1 MTKDTA
7 IPTIETSPNLMSG
20 DLLKNAKTS
29 LEYAAA
35 PQRVIRRAMLTIV
48 CDLLKES
55 LVRFPKLSDDN
66 RIKMLDGVVNAYV
79 REFTN
84 GGNQAFGLP
93 SKVLFVTTLK
103 TVFSPEE
110 YLLISKGGKMQEVIK
125 SIENISQDDDD
136 ASEWER

>member
-1 MTKDTA
+1 MTKDTNT
-7 IPTIETSPNLMSG
+7 PTIETPVYLMDT
-20 DLLKNAKTS
+20 DLLKSAKTS
-29 LEYAAA
+29 LEYALA
-35 PQRVIRRAMLTIV
+35 PQKVLRRAMLTVV
-48 CDLLKES
+48 CDLLKEA
-55 LVRFPKLSDDN
+55 LTTFPKLSDTN
-66 RIKMLDGVVNAYV
+66 RSKMVDGVVNSYV

-125 SIENISQDDDD
+125 SIEKCI
-136 ASEWER
+136 

>member
-1 MTKDTA
+1 MDT
-7 IPTIETSPNLMSG
+7 
-20 DLLKNAKTS
+20 DLLKSAKTS
-29 LEYAAA
+29 LEYALA
-35 PQRVIRRAMLTIV
+35 PQKVLRRAMLTIV
-48 CDLLKES
+48 CDLLKEA
-55 LVRFPKLSDDN
+55 LTTFPKLSDTN
-66 RIKMLDGVVNAYV
+66 RIKMVDGVVNSYV

-125 SIENISQDDDD
+125 SIENVSKDDDD
-136 ASEWER
+136 SSEWER

>member
-1 MTKDTA
+1 MTKDTNT
-7 IPTIETSPNLMSG
+7 PTIETPAYLLDG
-20 DLLKNAKTS
+20 DLIKSAKTS
-29 LEYAAA
+29 LEYALA
-35 PQRVIRRAMLTIV
+35 PQKVLRRAMLTIV

-55 LVRFPKLSDDN
+55 LVRFPKLSDEN
-66 RIKMLDGVVNAYV
+66 RIKMLDGVVNSYV

-125 SIENISQDDDD
+125 SIENVSKDDDD
-136 ASEWER
+136 SSEWER

>member
-1 MTKDTA
+1 MTKDTNT
-7 IPTIETSPNLMSG
+7 PTIETPVYLMDT
-20 DLLKNAKTS
+20 DLLKSAKTS
-29 LEYAAA
+29 LEYALA
-35 PQRVIRRAMLTIV
+35 PQKVLRRAMLTIV
-48 CDLLKES
+48 CDLLKEA
-55 LVRFPKLSDDN
+55 LTTFPKLSDTN
-66 RIKMLDGVVNAYV
+66 RIKMVDGVVNSYV

-125 SIENISQDDDD
+125 SIENVSKDDDD
-136 ASEWER
+136 SSEWER

>member
-1 MTKDTA
+1 MTKETNT
-7 IPTIETSPNLMSG
+7 PTIETPVHLLDG
-20 DLLKNAKTS
+20 ELLKSAKTS
-29 LEYAAA
+29 LEYALA
-35 PQRVIRRAMLTIV
+35 PQKVLRRAMLTVV
-48 CDLLKES
+48 CDLLKET

-66 RIKMLDGVVNAYV
+66 RIKMVDGVVNSYV

-125 SIENISQDDDD
+125 SIENVAKDDGD
-136 ASEWER
+136 ASEWDE

>member
-1 MTKDTA
+1 MTKDTNT
-7 IPTIETSPNLMSG
+7 PTIETPVYLMDT
-20 DLLKNAKTS
+20 DLLKSAKTS
-29 LEYAAA
+29 LEYALA
-35 PQRVIRRAMLTIV
+35 PQKVLRRAMLTVV
-48 CDLLKES
+48 CDLLKEA
-55 LVRFPKLSDDN
+55 LTTFPKLSDTN
-66 RIKMLDGVVNAYV
+66 RSKMVDGVVNSYV

-125 SIENISQDDDD
+125 SIENVSKEDDD

>member
-1 MTKDTA
+1 MTKDTNT
-7 IPTIETSPNLMSG
+7 PTIETPVYLMDT
-20 DLLKNAKTS
+20 DLLKSAKTS
-29 LEYAAA
+29 LEYALA
-35 PQRVIRRAMLTIV
+35 PQKVLRRAMLTVV
-48 CDLLKES
+48 CDLLKEA
-55 LVRFPKLSDDN
+55 LTTFPKLSDTN
-66 RIKMLDGVVNAYV
+66 RSKMVDGVVNSYV

-125 SIENISQDDDD
+125 SIENISEEQDDAD
-136 ASEWER
+136 EWVR

>member
-1 MTKDTA
+1 MTKVTNT
-7 IPTIETSPNLMSG
+7 PTIETPVYLMDDS
-20 DLLKNAKTS
+20 LLIKAKTS
-29 LEYAAA
+29 LEYAIPA
-35 PQRVIRRAMLTIV
+35 QKVIRRAVLTIV
-48 CDLLKES
+48 CDLLKEGFTT
-55 LVRFPKLSDDN
+55 FPKLSDAN
-66 RIKMLDGVVNAYV
+66 RSKMLDGIVNAYV

-103 TVFSPEE
+103 TVFTPEE

-125 SIENISQDDDD
+125 SIENVAKDDND

>member
-1 MTKDTA
+1 MDT
-7 IPTIETSPNLMSG
+7 
-20 DLLKNAKTS
+20 DLLKSAKTS
-29 LEYAAA
+29 LEYALA
-35 PQRVIRRAMLTIV
+35 PQKVLRRAMLTIV
-48 CDLLKES
+48 CDLLKEALTS
-55 LVRFPKLSDDN
+55 FPKLSDTN
-66 RIKMLDGVVNAYV
+66 RIKMVDGVVNSYV

-125 SIENISQDDDD
+125 SIENVSKDDDD
-136 ASEWER
+136 SSEWER

>member
-1 MTKDTA
+1 MTKDTNT
-7 IPTIETSPNLMSG
+7 PTIETPVHLLDT
-20 DLLKNAKTS
+20 DLLKSAKTS
-29 LEYAAA
+29 LEYALA
-35 PQRVIRRAMLTIV
+35 PQKVLRRAMLTIV

-110 YLLISKGGKMQEVIK
+110 YLLISKGGKMQEVVK
-125 SIENISQDDDD
+125 SIENVSKDDGD
-136 ASEWER
+136 ASEWEE

>member
-1 MTKDTA
+1 MTKVTNT
-7 IPTIETSPNLMSG
+7 PTIETQVYLMDT
-20 DLLKNAKTS
+20 DLLKSAKTS
-29 LEYAAA
+29 LEYALA
-35 PQRVIRRAMLTIV
+35 PQKVLRRAMLTIV
-48 CDLLKES
+48 CDLLKEA
-55 LVRFPKLSDDN
+55 LTTFPKLSDTN
-66 RIKMLDGVVNAYV
+66 RIKMVDGVVNSYV

-125 SIENISQDDDD
+125 SIENVSKDDDD
-136 ASEWER
+136 SSEWER

>member
-1 MTKDTA
+1 MTKDTNT
-7 IPTIETSPNLMSG
+7 PTIETPVHLLDG
-20 DLLKNAKTS
+20 DLLKSAKTS
-29 LEYAAA
+29 LEYALA
-35 PQRVIRRAMLTIV
+35 PQKVLRRAMLTIV
-48 CDLLKES
+48 CDLLKEA
-55 LVRFPKLSDDN
+55 LTTFPKLSDTN

-125 SIENISQDDDD
+125 SIENVSKEDDD
-136 ASEWER
+136 AGEWER

>member
-1 MTKDTA
+1 MTNDTNT
-7 IPTIETSPNLMSG
+7 PTIETPVYLMDT
-20 DLLKNAKTS
+20 DLLKSAKTS
-29 LEYAAA
+29 LEYALA
-35 PQRVIRRAMLTIV
+35 PQKVLRRAMLTIV
-48 CDLLKES
+48 CDLLKEALTS
-55 LVRFPKLSDDN
+55 FPKLSDTN
-66 RIKMLDGVVNAYV
+66 RIKMVDGVVNSYV

-125 SIENISQDDDD
+125 SIENVSKEDDD
-136 ASEWER
+136 AGEWER

>member
-35 PQRVIRRAMLTIV
+35 PQRVIRRTVEIIV
-48 CDLLKES
+48 CDLLREA
-55 LVRFPKLSDDN
+55 LVRFPKLSDTN
-66 RIKMLDGVVNAYV
+66 RSKMIDGVINAYV

-93 SKVLFVTTLK
+93 SKVQLVTVLK
-103 TVFSPEE
+103 TVFTPEE

-125 SIENISQDDDD
+125 SIENVSSDDGD
-136 ASEWER
+136 AAEWEE

>member
-1 MTKDTA
+1 MTKDTNT
-7 IPTIETSPNLMSG
+7 PTIETPVHLLDG
-20 DLLKNAKTS
+20 DLLKSAKTS
-29 LEYAAA
+29 LEYALA
-35 PQRVIRRAMLTIV
+35 PQKVLRRAMLTIV

-110 YLLISKGGKMQEVIK
+110 YLLISKGGKMQEVVK
-125 SIENISQDDDD
+125 SIENVSKDDGD
-136 ASEWER
+136 ASEWEE

>member
-1 MTKDTA
+1 MTKVTNT
-7 IPTIETSPNLMSG
+7 PTIETKVYLMDT
-20 DLLKNAKTS
+20 DLLKSAKTS
-29 LEYAAA
+29 LEYALA
-35 PQRVIRRAMLTIV
+35 PQKVLRRAMLTIV
-48 CDLLKES
+48 CDLLKEALTS
-55 LVRFPKLSDDN
+55 FPKLSDTN

-103 TVFSPEE
+103 TVFLPEE
-110 YLLISKGGKMQEVIK
+110 YLLISKGGKMAEVIK
-125 SIENISQDDDD
+125 SIENISEDDDD

>member
-1 MTKDTA
+1 MTKDTNT
-7 IPTIETSPNLMSG
+7 PTIETPAY
-20 DLLKNAKTS
+20 LLDGELIKSAKTS
-29 LEYAAA
+29 LEYALA
-35 PQRVIRRAMLTIV
+35 PQKVLRRAMLTIV

-55 LVRFPKLSDDN
+55 LVRFPKLSDEN
-66 RIKMLDGVVNAYV
+66 RIKMLDGVVNSYV

-110 YLLISKGGKMQEVIK
+110 YLLISKGGKMQEVVK
-125 SIENISQDDDD
+125 SIESVAKDDTD
-136 ASEWER
+136 ASEWDE

>member
-1 MTKDTA
+1 MTKDTNT
-7 IPTIETSPNLMSG
+7 PTIETTVYLMDT
-20 DLLKNAKTS
+20 DLLKSAKTS
-29 LEYAAA
+29 LEYALA
-35 PQRVIRRAMLTIV
+35 PQKVLRRAMLTIV
-48 CDLLKES
+48 CDLLKEA
-55 LVRFPKLSDDN
+55 LTTFPKLSDTN
-66 RIKMLDGVVNAYV
+66 RIKMVDGVVNSYV

-125 SIENISQDDDD
+125 SIENVSKDDDD
-136 ASEWER
+136 SSEWER

>member
-1 MTKDTA
+1 MTKDTNT
-7 IPTIETSPNLMSG
+7 PTIETPVYLMDT
-20 DLLKNAKTS
+20 DLLKSAKTS
-29 LEYAAA
+29 LEYALA
-35 PQRVIRRAMLTIV
+35 PQKVLRRAMLTIV
-48 CDLLKES
+48 CDLLKEALTS
-55 LVRFPKLSDDN
+55 FPKLSDTN
-66 RIKMLDGVVNAYV
+66 RIKMVDGVVNSYV

-125 SIENISQDDDD
+125 SIENVSKDDDD
-136 ASEWER
+136 SSEWER

>member
-1 MTKDTA
+1 MTKDTNT
-7 IPTIETSPNLMSG
+7 PTIETPVYLMDT
-20 DLLKNAKTS
+20 DLLKSAKTS
-29 LEYAAA
+29 LEYALA
-35 PQRVIRRAMLTIV
+35 PQKVLRRAMLTIV
-48 CDLLKES
+48 CDLLKEALTS
-55 LVRFPKLSDDN
+55 FPKLSDTN
-66 RIKMLDGVVNAYV
+66 RIKMVDGVVNSYV

-125 SIENISQDDDD
+125 SIENVSKEDDD
-136 ASEWER
+136 AGEWER

>member
-1 MTKDTA
+1 MDSA
-7 IPTIETSPNLMSG
+7 
-20 DLLKNAKTS
+20 LLISAKTS
-29 LEYAAA
+29 LEYALPA
-35 PQRVIRRAMLTIV
+35 QKVLRRTVLTIV
-48 CDLLKES
+48 CDLLKEA
-55 LVRFPKLSDDN
+55 LTRFPKLSEAN
-66 RIKMLDGVVNAYV
+66 RIKMVDGVVNSYV

-125 SIENISQDDDD
+125 SIENVSKDDTDV
-136 ASEWER
+136 SEWEE

>member
-1 MTKDTA
+1 MTKDTNT
-7 IPTIETSPNLMSG
+7 PTIETPAYLLDG
-20 DLLKNAKTS
+20 DLIKSAKTS
-29 LEYAAA
+29 LEYALA
-35 PQRVIRRAMLTIV
+35 PQKVLRRAMLTIV
-48 CDLLKES
+48 CDLLKEALTS
-55 LVRFPKLSDDN
+55 FPKLSDTN
-66 RIKMLDGVVNAYV
+66 RIKMVDGVVNSYV

-125 SIENISQDDDD
+125 SIENVSKDDDD
-136 ASEWER
+136 SSEWER

>member
-1 MTKDTA
+1 MTKVTNT
-7 IPTIETSPNLMSG
+7 PTIETKVYLMDT
-20 DLLKNAKTS
+20 DLLKSAKTS
-29 LEYAAA
+29 LEYALA
-35 PQRVIRRAMLTIV
+35 PQKVLRRAMLTIV
-48 CDLLKES
+48 CDLLKEA
-55 LVRFPKLSDDN
+55 LTTFPKLSDTN

-103 TVFSPEE
+103 TVFLPEE
-110 YLLISKGGKMQEVIK
+110 YLLISKGGKMAEVIK
-125 SIENISQDDDD
+125 SIENISEDDDD